1 MKKTMEMIM
10 TKMPRSIGFDIK
22 IGMAEEQMKK
32 FQIRHLPVLK
42 GGKIV
47 GILTD
52 RDLKLAAK
60 FGSKDLNVEEIMTLD
75 PYVVELQSSV
85 SEVLAKMAEHKYG
98 AVIVEEKGKAVGI
111 FTAVDGM
118 RLLSELYR

>member
-10 TKMPRSIGFDIK
+10 TKMPHSIGFDIK
-22 IGMAEEQMKK
+22 IELAQEQMKK
-32 FQIRHLPVLK
+32 FQIRHLPVLQ

-52 RDLKLAAK
+52 RDLKLAEK
-60 FGSKDLNVEEIMTLD
+60 FGSNELNVEDVMTLD
-75 PYVVELQSSV
+75 PYVVELQSPV
-85 SEVLAKMAEHKYG
+85 SEVLAKMAEHKFG
-98 AVIVEEKGKAVGI
+98 AVIVEDKGKAVGI

-118 RLLSELYR
+118 RLLSEMYR